1 MVIARDSNV
10 SGKPRA
16 LAWVG
21 VIGFFALASA
31 IQIVAYS
38 APSMLHFGSYA
49 APQAVR
55 QLIVLSWFF
64 APAVLASIASIRVLR
79 AASIGVGGAVKAWA
93 VTSVVLL
100 ALLSIYVG
108 AFVSFY
114 TWGT

>member
-31 IQIVAYS
+31 IQIVAYG
-38 APSMLHFGSYA
+38 APSMFHFGSYA

-64 APAVLASIASIRVLR
+64 APAVLAAIASIRVLR

-108 AFVSFY
+108 AFVSLN